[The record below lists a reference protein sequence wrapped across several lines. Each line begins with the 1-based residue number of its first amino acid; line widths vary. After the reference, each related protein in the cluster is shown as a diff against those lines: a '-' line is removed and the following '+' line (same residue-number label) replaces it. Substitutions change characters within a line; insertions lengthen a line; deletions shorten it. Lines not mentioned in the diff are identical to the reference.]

1 MHKDKINIKFSEVD
15 PGFIPTNE
23 GQMTP
28 EDIIDHL
35 TYSNYAFN
43 RDISP
48 NVTPEQWA
56 KLFGVEQTKAMEHH
70 YQYEINQKTR
80 PLYMKTEDGGWDT
93 IKKQANDVDSD
104 WFDEKEGICIDCGKT
119 KQINNVGL
127 CYDCWQN
134 AFAEDNV
141 PEKHEQK
148 PIEPPI
154 NQPKTRHFY
163 GFMNPEGGSFAF
175 ANIDVP
181 LQKLYGVNSKE
192 FEYVYKIPPEDGLLS
207 KGFIFLQDSNIQ
219 VGMLGN
225 TMTSAQFGRISDYVN
240 AHFSSQSIVVSG
252 LWFNAGTMKLIN
264 EKVLYSG
271 PAVDFGRHMGATET
285 PELKFTESPVNYD
298 YVGGRGKKSSGLTF
312 KLVKESSP
320 QMSYPVKAEEEYEY
334 KDVPNVYVETYYVG
348 SYKDC
353 PYKHKILYDGQK
365 HYYPDIVA
373 YGPVQRRSREFTEP
387 THFLTIEEFLQRFK
401 KFGDRDKSFD
411 ADFGESVAEDD
422 EVQNSSNNSVTE
434 TGTNFAEDMFKDPDA
449 REMQGIQQEEI
460 NRLLDKLNS
469 TQDPAQK
476 EQIKRRLN
484 ELSTLSKNRLQAL
497 KFSNIH
503 NK

>member
-48 NVTPEQWA
+48 NETPEQWA
-56 KLFGVEQTKAMEHH
+56 KLVGVEQTKAMEHH

-312 KLVKESSP
+312 KLVKESR
-320 QMSYPVKAEEEYEY
+320 MDIYPIYEY
-334 KDVPNVYVETYYVG
+334 KDSPGLFVQVYY
-348 SYKDC
+348 
-353 PYKHKILYDGQK
+353 I
-365 HYYPDIVA
+365 
-373 YGPVQRRSREFTEP
+373 
-387 THFLTIEEFLQRFK
+387 
-401 KFGDRDKSFD
+401 
-411 ADFGESVAEDD
+411 
-422 EVQNSSNNSVTE
+422 
-434 TGTNFAEDMFKDPDA
+434 GTWN
-449 REMQGIQQEEI
+449 
-460 NRLLDKLNS
+460 
-469 TQDPAQK
+469 
-476 EQIKRRLN
+476 
-484 ELSTLSKNRLQAL
+484 
-497 KFSNIH
+497 
-503 NK
+503 